1 MAQGNGKL
9 PPSQVDSAMPGAGL
23 PFEEEDT
30 EIEVEE
36 EEVEPTEIVEEED
49 GSVVLNFEDA
59 IKEELLSEPDAN
71 LAEALEERVLE
82 EISMELVSQYKED
95 RESRQDWENSY
106 SEGLELLGLKY
117 QEREEPFRG
126 ASGVTHPVIAEAVT
140 QFQAQAYK
148 ELLPASGPVRAEI
161 VGANTPEIEAQSQ
174 RVQDFMNYQ
183 IMHVME
189 EYDPPGS

>member
-23 PFEEEDT
+23 PLEEEDT
-30 EIEVEE
+30 EVEVEE

-71 LAEALEERVLE
+71 LAEALDEEVLE
-82 EISMELVSQYKED
+82 EISMELVAQYKED

-117 QEREEPFRG
+117 QEREEPFPSHDPR
-126 ASGVTHPVIAEAVT
+126 ASISGVFAPTISART
-140 QFQAQAYK
+140 
-148 ELLPASGPVRAEI
+148 GPDA
-161 VGANTPEIEAQSQ
+161 GNNSLYACA
-174 RVQDFMNYQ
+174 
-183 IMHVME
+183 
-189 EYDPPGS
+189 